1 MAAIRCNITIEE
13 EILVRVDDFADK
25 HGMTRSGLIVL
36 ALEKYMD
43 AQEMMPDAKS
53 ILSGFAKLLNKA
65 TNGSEED
72 LKQSL
77 DAVENSYN
85 KFMGQL

>member
-1 MAAIRCNITIEE
+1 MAAIRCNITIDE

-25 HGMTRSGLIVL
+25 HGMTRSALIVL

-53 ILSGFAKLLNKA
+53 ILAGFAKLLNKA

-72 LKQSL
+72 LKESL

-85 KFMGQL
+85 KLMGQL